1 MNSHDGC
8 RPDGAF
14 WRVRIEPGGI
24 GSDSVVHPLIVRD
37 AGKHTTPT
45 LHVRCDP
52 GSQVP
57 LHVVL
62 EESRDGVDWV
72 AVDCPTYLDLA

>member
-1 MNSHDGC
+1 MESSAAIRSN
-8 RPDGAF
+8 GAF
-14 WRVRIEPGGI
+14 WRVRIEPDGI
-24 GSDSVVHPLIVRD
+24 GGDSVVLPLIVRE